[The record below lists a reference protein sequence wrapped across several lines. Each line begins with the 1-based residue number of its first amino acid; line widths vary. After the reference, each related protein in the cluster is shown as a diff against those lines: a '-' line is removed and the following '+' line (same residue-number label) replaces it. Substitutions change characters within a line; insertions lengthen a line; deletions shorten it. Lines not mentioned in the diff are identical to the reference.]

1 LKRDIS
7 VRAGVVIQLTMIA
20 VASLSLLAVFALK
33 AIELSM
39 ERRHAEAALSVAY
52 AVRGAVEGRGE
63 APRSPYIQGV
73 TLLAEAPPADG
84 PVVEP
89 AGKKVGGIL
98 SLHPAVDVTLP
109 LAGGPG
115 GSKGIRVR
123 FFSPGIEKEVRHL
136 AGIGG
141 ILVAVDVV
149 VMVLFGAFLMDR
161 SVARPIRRMA
171 AVSEKIAAGDY
182 LLRADEA
189 PANELGQL
197 GASFNRMVAGLLS
210 AQEKARQAEQESFR
224 SEKLATLGRLAAGV
238 AHEVGNPLM
247 AIRGYAEYLRKTPPG
262 RGEQDEC
269 LHKIVGETRK
279 IENIVRG
286 LLSVAAPAGRGE
298 EDADVNAAVRET
310 VDLLS
315 FRKMFQGI
323 EVRVEYGEVGKARI
337 AGGRLQ
343 QVLLNLLINAGDAM
357 ANGGSIRVRTSMAD
371 PWVPPPARVVRRR
384 ASDPPGVD
392 VATLR
397 GGRGKIPEKGVA
409 ISVTDSGCGI
419 RPEDL
424 KSIFDPFFTTK
435 EPGKGTGLGLSVS
448 RAIVEGAAG
457 EILAESEEGRGST
470 FTVILPA
477 RTATPESGAGG
488 GGREG
493 GGREGGERDG

>member
-20 VASLSLLAVFALK
+20 VASLSLLALFALK
-33 AIELSM
+33 AIEMSM

-63 APRSPYIQGV
+63 APRSPFIRGV
-73 TLLAEAPPADG
+73 TLLPEAPSEDA

-89 AGKKVGGIL
+89 AGEKVGGIL

-123 FFSPGIEKEVRHL
+123 FFSPGIEEEARHL
-136 AGIGG
+136 AGVAG
-141 ILVAVDVV
+141 ILVGVDVV

-161 SVARPIRRMA
+161 SVARPIRRLA
-171 AVSEKIAAGDY
+171 AVSERIAAGDS
-182 LLRADEA
+182 LLRAEES

-197 GASFNRMVAGLLS
+197 GASFNRMVEGMLS
-210 AQEKARQAEQESFR
+210 AQEQARQAQQETFR
-224 SEKLATLGRLAAGV
+224 SEKLATVGRLAAGV

-247 AIRGYAEYLRKTPPG
+247 AIRGYAEYLRKSPPG
-262 RGEQDEC
+262 SGEQDEC
-269 LHKIVGETRK
+269 LEKIVGETRK

-286 LLSVAAPAGRGE
+286 LLSVAAPAAREE
-298 EDADVNAAVRET
+298 EDVDVDAAVRET
-310 VDLLS
+310 VELLS
-315 FRKMFQGI
+315 FRKMFRGI
-323 EVRVEYGEVGKARI
+323 EVRVECGEAGKARI

-343 QVLLNLLINAGDAM
+343 QVLLNLLINAVDSM
-357 ANGGSIRVRTSMAD
+357 ENGGWIRVRTFPAD
-371 PWVPPPARVVRRR
+371 PWIPPPARVVRRR

-397 GGRGKIPEKGVA
+397 GAKGGFPAKGVA

-477 RTATPESGAGG
+477 RAEVPAPGA
-488 GGREG
+488 EG
-493 GGREGGERDG
+493 GEREGGESNG